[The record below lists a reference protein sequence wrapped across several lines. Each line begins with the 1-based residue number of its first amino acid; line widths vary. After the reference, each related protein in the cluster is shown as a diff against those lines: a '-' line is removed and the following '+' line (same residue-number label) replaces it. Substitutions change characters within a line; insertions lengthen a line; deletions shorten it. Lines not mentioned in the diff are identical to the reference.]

1 MKIIIIGAG
10 FTGLQLAKRL
20 IADKNDVVLVEKDAE
35 KVRHASNRLDCMVV
49 EANGNS
55 LEVLEEVGIAK
66 ADVLIALTESDE
78 LNMITCSLVDSVYP
92 QVKKI
97 ARVRNYDYY
106 ADLKRT
112 KTKNQAKGTDVAT
125 KRPTYGIDF
134 MVHPDVEA
142 AEAIISAVEH
152 GALAETIDFDDSN
165 FELTQIVIRSK
176 SKLAGC
182 SLKDIHS
189 LTTSPFVIAFIEKKG
204 QPLLPSGNTILDA
217 GDRIGILAQK
227 ENLAEFFTLCGS
239 EINKLRRIVLVGA
252 GRIGTL
258 IAEGLLEKKETS
270 LFSKFLHFHKKA
282 NQDFVIVD
290 SDAKRAKEASEK
302 FPSANVF
309 CADITDD
316 GFIAEENLQNY
327 DLFIASTHN
336 HELNMIAS
344 AYVKSLGID
353 KTIALVASSAY
364 SAISRRIGIDV
375 AIPIKD
381 AVVDTIMSH
390 LRGESVKD
398 LHTISAGKL
407 EILKIQ
413 LPEKNEVEGKALKDI
428 ALPGVFLALLMQ
440 KKDSKEFVIP
450 KGDTI
455 LNKDD
460 TWIIIT
466 FAQEAIRIL
475 DFFGVVS

>member
-20 IADKNDVVLVEKDAE
+20 IADKNDVVLIEKDAE

-55 LEVLEEVGIAK
+55 LEVLEEVGIGK
-66 ADVLIALTESDE
+66 ADVLVALTESDE

-112 KTKNQAKGTDVAT
+112 KNKNQSKEKSVTE

-152 GALAETIDFDDSN
+152 GALAETIDFDDSD
-165 FELTQIVIRSK
+165 FELTQIVIRPN
-176 SKLAGC
+176 SKLAGIC
-182 SLKDIHS
+182 LKDVHTLS
-189 LTTSPFVIAFIEKKG
+189 NKSFVIASIEKKG
-204 QPLLPSGNTILDA
+204 QPLLPSGNTILEA

-227 ENLAEFFTLCGS
+227 ENLADFFNLCGS

-258 IAEGLLEKKETS
+258 ISEGLLEKKQMS
-270 LFSKFLHFHKKA
+270 FLSKFLNFHKKT

-290 SDAKRAKEASEK
+290 SDSKRAKEASER
-302 FPSANVF
+302 FPDANVF
-309 CADITDD
+309 CADITDE

-327 DLFIASTHN
+327 DLFIATTHN

-364 SAISRRIGIDV
+364 SGISRTIGIDV
-375 AIPIKD
+375 AVPIKD
-381 AVVDTIMSH
+381 AVVDSIMSH

-398 LHTISAGKL
+398 LRTISEGKL

-413 LPEKNEVEGKALKDI
+413 LPEENEVEGKTLKDI
-428 ALPGVFLALLMQ
+428 AIPGVFLALLMQ

-450 KGDTI
+450 KGDTV

-466 FAQEAIRIL
+466 FAQEAKRIL